1 MGSPMNLDTLSDKQL
16 QELERLAKEL
26 LLVMR
31 KAKLVGIPLAESLHQ
46 LEVEA
51 GEIRRERFDTSNP
64 EYSGY

>member
-1 MGSPMNLDTLSDKQL
+1 MNLDTLSDKQL

-31 KAKLVGIPLAESLHQ
+31 KAKLMAEPLAESLHQ